1 MDILRYVS
9 ESFWEWM
16 LKLPIEFTGLF
27 SRMALILILFIICG
41 MGVKNIYQKGFRYT
55 LPLQIAS
62 VILALVLGLTVRLG
76 FIQNMT
82 SNSRNVLL
90 MAAFCCST
98 VLPIVS
104 VRFIIR
110 QKGIQDIAWK
120 VIYGIELLLLI
131 IQIIV
136 CSVR

>member
-9 ESFWEWM
+9 KSFWEWM
-16 LKLPIEFTGLF
+16 LELPIEFTGLF
-27 SRMALILILFIICG
+27 SRMALILILFIFCG
-41 MGVKNIYQKGFRYT
+41 MGVKEIYRKGFQYT

-62 VILALVLGLTVRLG
+62 IMLAVIAGLTIKLG
-76 FIQNMT
+76 FIFEMT
-82 SNSRNVLL
+82 NNARNALL
-90 MAAFCCST
+90 MTAFCCSA

-120 VIYGIELLLLI
+120 IIYGIESLLLL

>member
-1 MDILRYVS
+1 MDILRFVS
-9 ESFWEWM
+9 EKLWKWM
-16 LKLPIEFTGLF
+16 ENLPIEFTALF
-27 SRMALILILFIICG
+27 FRIALILILFIFFGTGI
-41 MGVKNIYQKGFRYT
+41 KTIYQKGFKHT

-62 VILALVLGLTVRLG
+62 VILAVILGLTVQLN
-76 FIQNMT
+76 FINRISYAQQNI
-82 SNSRNVLL
+82 LL
-90 MAAFCCST
+90 MIAFCCSA

-120 VIYGIELLLLI
+120 VIYGIISILVF

-136 CSVR
+136 CSWR

>member
-9 ESFWEWM
+9 ESLWEWM
-16 LKLPIEFTGLF
+16 VELPIEFTGLF
-27 SRMALILILFIICG
+27 FRMALILVLFLFCG
-41 MGVKNIYQKGFRYT
+41 VGVKNIYQKGFRHT

-62 VILALVLGLTVRLG
+62 VLLAVIIGLTVRLE
-76 FIQNMT
+76 FIEEMADNA
-82 SNSRNVLL
+82 RNILL
-90 MAAFCCST
+90 TIAFCCSA

-110 QKGIQDIAWK
+110 QKGIQNIAWK
-120 VIYGIELLLLI
+120 VIYGIESFLLF

-136 CSVR
+136 CLAG

>member
-1 MDILRYVS
+1 MDILCYVS

-16 LKLPIEFTGLF
+16 LELPIEFTGLF
-27 SRMALILILFIICG
+27 SRMALILVLFIFCG
-41 MGVKNIYQKGFRYT
+41 MGVKSIYQKGFRHT

-62 VILALVLGLTVRLG
+62 VVLAVVVGLTVRLE
-76 FIQNMT
+76 FIEEMADNA
-82 SNSRNVLL
+82 RNVLL
-90 MAAFCCST
+90 MIAFCYSA

-110 QKGIQDIAWK
+110 QKGVQDIAWK
-120 VIYGIELLLLI
+120 VIYGIESFLLF

-136 CSVR
+136 CL

>member
-16 LKLPIEFTGLF
+16 LELPIEFTGLF
-27 SRMALILILFIICG
+27 SRLALILILFIICG
-41 MGVKNIYQKGFRYT
+41 TVVKEIYQRGFRYT

-62 VILALVLGLTVRLG
+62 VILALILGLTVRLE
-76 FIQNMT
+76 FIRNMT
-82 SNSRNVLL
+82 GNSRNVLL
-90 MAAFCCST
+90 IAAFCCSA

-110 QKGIQDIAWK
+110 QRGIQNIAWK
-120 VIYGIELLLLI
+120 IIYGIEALLLF

-136 CSVR
+136 CWVG

>member
-9 ESFWEWM
+9 ESLWKW
-16 LKLPIEFTGLF
+16 LGGLPIEFTGLF

-41 MGVKNIYQKGFRYT
+41 TGVKEIYQRGFRYT

-62 VILALVLGLTVRLG
+62 VILALILGLTVRLE
-76 FIQNMT
+76 FIRNMT
-82 SNSRNVLL
+82 GNSRNILL
-90 MAAFCCST
+90 IAAFCCSA
-98 VLPIVS
+98 VLPIMS

-110 QKGIQDIAWK
+110 QRGIQNIAWK
-120 VIYGIELLLLI
+120 IIYGIEALLLF

-136 CSVR
+136 CWVR

>member
-16 LKLPIEFTGLF
+16 LELPIEFTALF

-41 MGVKNIYQKGFRYT
+41 TGVKNIYQKGFRHV

-62 VILALVLGLTVRLG
+62 VILAVVVGLTIKLE

-82 SNSRNVLL
+82 NNYRNVLL
-90 MAAFCCST
+90 MSAFCCSA

-110 QKGIQDIAWK
+110 QKGVQDIAWK
-120 VIYGIELLLLI
+120 VIYVIESFLLL

-136 CSVR
+136 CLVR